1 MPVDKN
7 HVGYVGC
14 VCVWRSINYIIYI
27 IRPYGGVFLNQLS
40 GFPSSSPRRSNYIP
54 LSLRCTR
61 AFFYLTA
68 QCVHALLESFDRIDQ
83 LCFSRCIRIL

>member
-7 HVGYVGC
+7 RAGSVRC
-14 VCVWRSINYIIYI
+14 VYAWKGLTYIIYI

-68 QCVHALLESFDRIDQ
+68 QCVHALLKSFDRINQ
-83 LCFSRCIRIL
+83 SCFSRCIRIL